1 MQNRSDIAG
10 PGVGEIIRQRLAEMG
25 ISQTELA
32 ARVGEHYQTISAI
45 INGKR
50 EATIALSVRIDE
62 VLDFSPGTVAL
73 AQTRHQISKE
83 LKECQADNMRE
94 KRQAILARIKANGGF
109 WSYDGIPDRLDDDAV
124 IEAALVHLDL
134 EDLPLLL
141 GLWSKAHI
149 KRVWKDRDYP
159 ASACAIFSFSPEPA
173 VLRRR
178 RGRPRAAST
187 ASFTTSRRPWSEPDL
202 WNCVPS
208 TSTAS
213 HSILTSRGYS
223 VSAVEGTLRATND
236 DGNDIVVVHPFW
248 SEDYI
253 YDLILRI
260 GGNPT
265 PVSVTAL
272 VSNTVEG

>member
-1 MQNRSDIAG
+1 MQDRSDIAV

-62 VLDFSPGTVAL
+62 VLDFVPGTVAL
-73 AQTRHQISKE
+73 AQTRYQISKE
-83 LKECQADNMRE
+83 LKERQADNMRE
-94 KRQAILARIKANGGF
+94 KRQHILESIKANGGF

-149 KRVWKDRDYP
+149 KRVWKDRLVSQGKRMNILNY
-159 ASACAIFSFSPEPA
+159 ILA
-173 VLRRR
+173 VKFF
-178 RGRPRAAST
+178 GIPN
-187 ASFTTSRRPWSEPDL
+187 PDL
-202 WNCVPS
+202 Y
-208 TSTAS
+208 
-213 HSILTSRGYS
+213 LSR
-223 VSAVEGTLRATND
+223 
-236 DGNDIVVVHPFW
+236 H
-248 SEDYI
+248 
-253 YDLILRI
+253 
-260 GGNPT
+260 
-265 PVSVTAL
+265 AL
-272 VSNTVEG
+272 AY